1 MDFYVPTD
9 GKLADALW
17 WAAAGDTIH
26 VAPTYDAS
34 VEGPLLIGK
43 DITIEGDGGRAKL
56 PAFGI
61 LGEHT
66 LELRNATVAGTYTSE
81 EGDTASIYQLGG
93 GLVLDDVVFTSTKST
108 AVAAAF
114 TWVDAKEV
122 VATGFT
128 TKPVFHF
135 YVADVHIES
144 GRFEKNQRNAIVA
157 LSSNL
162 VVTGSVFTDNTDLV
176 DETPVVDDLAHA
188 PAGADILA
196 VRSAVTLD
204 TTSHTGS
211 SAAYGGAVLV
221 VDGTLDV
228 EGSSFRGTQAL
239 LAGGAI
245 AMAQDDTD
253 GDGVTDGPGTR
264 FHISETDFTE
274 STAGAGGALAILGG
288 DGELADVDISDT
300 HAVQTEL
307 YGGTEDELVAGGAIA
322 ADGARIDGV
331 RVAIFGTDA
340 AEVGGGMLLTSSEA
354 TFYGLQL
361 DDGEAQ
367 LGGGIAT
374 FDSSLRVY
382 QSTLTGNTAAV
393 SGGGIL
399 AVSPTIL
406 SVASTSFCGDEAPEG
421 AALMLYRGSPTIL
434 EMWGSSVIGTF
445 GGPAVTVRSDDT
457 TVNTVPF
464 RIQNVTFADNFDW
477 SVAAYAGEV
486 KLLNGLVTD
495 ALVGLTAGDE
505 GQLYADYT
513 GYYDVITPSTGIVE
527 GAGMVADADPKWE
540 NGPVCWEPLY
550 LGPGSPARDAGDP
563 EVLDADG
570 SPSDLGA
577 YGGGIVIP
585 DGDGDGSLADQD
597 CDDTR
602 PDVFPGAPEI
612 WYDGVDQ
619 DCAGGDDDDQDGDGY
634 ALFAGDCD
642 DRDPLR
648 NPDTVEIENDRIDQD
663 CDGLDN
669 GDFEWL
675 NGGGGCA
682 TAGVGRASV
691 PASSGLLLLL
701 LGRRRR

>member
-93 GLVLDDVVFTSTKST
+93 GLVLDDVFFTSTKST

-114 TWVDAKEV
+114 TWVDAKNV

-128 TKPVFHF
+128 TKPVMHF
-135 YVADVHIES
+135 YVADVHIEG

-162 VVTGSVFTDNTDLV
+162 VVTDSVFADNTDLV
-176 DETPVVDDLAHA
+176 DETPIVDDMAHA

-204 TTSHTGS
+204 TTSHTRS
-211 SAAYGGAVLV
+211 SAAYGGALLV

-228 EGSSFRGTQAL
+228 SGSTFTDTEAL
-239 LAGGAI
+239 LVGGAI
-245 AMAQDDTD
+245 AMARDDLD
-253 GDGVTDGPGTR
+253 GDGVEDGPGTR
-264 FHISETDFTE
+264 FSIDSAAFSGTV
-274 STAGAGGALAILGG
+274 AGAGGAIGVLGG
-288 DGELADVDISDT
+288 DGELRSVTFSAT
-300 HAVQTEL
+300 RAVYTEL
-307 YGGTEDELVAGGAIA
+307 FGSTEDEIVAGGAIA
-322 ADGARIDGV
+322 ADATTLVGQDVTFDAPYADEIGGA
-331 RVAIFGTDA
+331 
-340 AEVGGGMLLTSSEA
+340 MLLTSTDAAFDGLTISGGSSG
-354 TFYGLQL
+354 YG
-361 DDGEAQ
+361 GA
-367 LGGGIAT
+367 IAA
-374 FDSSLRVY
+374 FEGSLALADA
-382 QSTLTGNTAAV
+382 SLTGNQATIGGAV
-393 SGGGIL
+393 IV
-399 AVSPTIL
+399 VSPTVFSMRRSL
-406 SVASTSFCGDEAPEG
+406 VCGNDATDG
-421 AALMLYRGSPTIL
+421 AGVLLFRGSPEVL
-434 EMWGSSVIGTF
+434 EIANTRFVQNTGSA
-445 GGPAVTVRSDDT
+445 AVAVRTDDT
-457 TVNTVPF
+457 PSNAEPLKVE
-464 RIQNVTFADNFDW
+464 NVTFAGNG
-477 SVAAYAGEV
+477 AAAVEAAVGTV
-486 KLLNGLVTD
+486 KVLNGLVVEQPKGFLAD
-495 ALVGLTAGDE
+495 GAALYVDWSGWFDVPAPTSGAIE
-505 GQLYADYT
+505 GE
-513 GYYDVITPSTGIVE
+513 GIL
-527 GAGMVADADPKWE
+527 AAADPMWTE
-540 NGPVCWEPLY
+540 PVSCDAPLW
-550 LGPGSPARDAGDP
+550 LGLGSPARDAGDP
-563 EVLDADG
+563 SLQDADG
-570 SPSDLGA
+570 TTSDLGA
-577 YGGGIVIP
+577 WGGAGVTIP
-585 DGDGDGSLADQD
+585 DGDGDGASADQD
-597 CDDTR
+597 CDDAR

-619 DCAGGDDDDQDGDGY
+619 DCAGGDDNDQDGDGY

-675 NGGGGCA
+675 NGGGGCV
-682 TAGVGRASV
+682 TAGIGRASV
-691 PASSGLLLLL
+691 PAFSGLLLLL